1 MPATR
6 KIMGVGR
13 TTIKQIA
20 GSETF
25 AGLDDVNVSGIAQ
38 GAVLYYNG
46 SEFVNLNAGTSGQVL
61 TTNGGSANPTWT
73 NKTSAT
79 GIVGGTDRMVQFNDG
94 GSDFGGVEFFEFRKN
109 TNNLMVSGSAG
120 YSFTA
125 RASGS
130 SQTTSGIDV
139 YNYDNDQVL
148 QVGHNN
154 ATTESYI
161 WATQTSNNLKFGTNN
176 TKRVE
181 ILASNGKVFTSNDL
195 HVSGTLTAGTATLIG
210 TDTLWNAKGDLA
222 VGTGSDTAIR
232 VAIGSDGKVLTA
244 DSSTTSGVDW
254 VTPAAAASTNDLSI
268 PVGSS
273 SGGGLATKFVSSPF
287 IIDPVGGPYASGN
300 VVMTSDGSNIS
311 SAGLGGLA
319 LITETGS
326 TSFASVASGAA
337 ATVARLGS
345 ITNHTSTVEFL
356 HNGKTDILSK
366 IVMTSGTTTIGAESP
381 HKFILTGGLGI
392 TAQSSKP
399 TDSTTKPAV
408 WVSGTS
414 NLLYLSDVGMVT
426 ANSSVLSAGYV
437 PYVSGAAKNGIGNS
451 VIYNDAS
458 NNRVGINTASPN
470 RAFDVR
476 GTSLLSGNTKVVG
489 TGEITSTLDVGSNIT
504 GTGTATFKTASLTNI
519 VLDPSNRAAFIK
531 LQDSSRTATTA
542 SRNPEILLNQVL
554 TDSGSD
560 KADFPTIRFTKAGPV
575 AADMSYTNLGYRIYV
590 SGETGAGSVNGP
602 QAMIW
607 DFNSD
612 VSDPT
617 NYTEKLALTT
627 TGGLRINNAYTLPT
641 AAPAGNGY
649 VITGATDGTTAWVA
663 NSGGGGGATFWSEGS
678 SNIIYYNSGNV
689 GVGTDNPTHKLTVSG
704 TTTDNKLFSVI
715 SGSTTAFTV
724 SGTHVGIGVETPLA
738 TRALH
743 VVGRSFFNGDVITED
758 YLQIDKDSSPGLLVG
773 EGGDVDLYYDGTNA
787 ILNPRRIGTGY
798 LQVKGDLLVGSG
810 TSSVLDKIHIG
821 DTTKGVY
828 GYNNRLDFYVASNPR
843 AHIDSSTFY
852 SATSGGPSLDLTP
865 GPAGTANYGFVGDT
879 NTGMTRSAAD
889 TLHLLTAGVS
899 GMTMNSTQGVGLL
912 TESIDTRQGQGL
924 VISGTNITDT
934 WSDTDTKRKP
944 TSLFLPSLTSGA
956 YVLAGIGGKT
966 SLMASQ
972 RAEPPYM
979 IIGAA
984 EQTILHNNAMNSG
997 RAVSLVLAGTAGYNS
1012 GGTDYGNFGS
1022 LIFHGNS
1029 NWSGNARRWLLSNA
1043 FRNSGAGD
1051 MGLGFAGGDSSA
1063 ALDPTVSGSTPSVVM
1078 STDSNYGVAGKGGL
1092 LVGNTT
1098 HINSGKVTIRDADN
1112 NKQLTLAHDGS
1123 NYTTFK
1129 TDSSGILTIATN
1141 MAGAGV
1147 TDRFKFDGGHFRG
1160 TDTNAPSMRNETPSS
1175 TNPVF
1180 TFNNDVDTGMSR
1192 AAADE
1197 LSLITAA
1204 TERVRIKSDGKVG
1217 IGTPEPPEKLYVS
1230 GGRIG
1235 SFETNREILVDPYV
1249 AVGGDNQYSGI
1260 LGQEGLMLATPG
1272 DSYLDLWVPD
1282 GRYVSFRSATG
1293 STSDNA
1299 TTYISGTRANSEYI
1313 YFKPTGTA
1321 YDKSAYVYARK
1332 ELQLAAG
1339 SNMSFNAA
1347 GSLTIHID
1355 DDMNIFNPGG
1365 NSNLTIRQDST
1376 AYYELQADDD
1386 FVWKTA
1392 NTNTKMILTSGGRLG
1407 INTTAPGSQLHVSG
1421 NNDYNNTGG
1430 IRLGNNTTYASIYTM
1445 NDSGGLEIDSP
1456 HSMILDSGRH
1466 MEFHVGGTTREH
1478 RYMYATTQY
1487 GFMTT
1492 VDSNTYWAIG
1502 NKSAASAGLL
1512 LSGAAGGIRMVPSD
1526 GNVTVVGTIS
1536 ATAKSF
1542 DIPHPD
1548 KEGMRLVH
1556 GSLEGPE
1563 HGVYARGTAKG
1574 HGETTIELPDYWK
1587 TLVGDDYTL
1596 QLTSYNSSNV
1606 YIVDKKEDSFTV
1618 DSNALTYKFD
1628 YVVIGRREEIEVEQD
1643 GN

>member
-222 VGTGSDTAIR
+222 VGTGSDTATR

-244 DSSTTSGVDW
+244 DSSTASGVDW

-300 VVMTSDGSNIS
+300 VVMTSDGSNVS
-311 SAGLGGLA
+311 SAGLGRLA

-326 TSFASVASGAA
+326 VAFASVASGAA

-356 HNGKTDILSK
+356 HNGKADILSK

-554 TDSGSD
+554 TDSGTD

-641 AAPAGNGY
+641 AAPASNGY

-663 NSGGGGGATFWSEGS
+663 NTGGGGGATFWSEGS

-843 AHIDSSTFY
+843 LQLDSGTLF
-852 SATSGGPSLDLTP
+852 SATSGGPSMDLTP

-899 GMTMNSTQGVGLL
+899 GMTMNATQGVGLL

-934 WSDTDTKRKP
+934 AFTSSAHKKI
-944 TSLFLPSLTSGA
+944 TSLFVPSLGSGS
-956 YVLAGIGGKT
+956 YISAGIGHRN
-966 SLMASQ
+966 SQ
-972 RAEPPYM
+972 VGDGRAEPPVM
-979 IIGAA
+979 VIGDIG
-984 EQTILHNNAMNSG
+984 TSLHNNAMNSG

-1012 GGTDYGNFGS
+1012 GGQDYGNFGS
-1022 LIFHGNS
+1022 LLFHGNS

-1063 ALDPTVSGSTPSVVM
+1063 GIDPTISGSTPSVVM

-1098 HINSGKVTIRDADN
+1098 HINSGKVTIVDSDN

-1129 TDSSGILTIATN
+1129 VASSGKLTIDTGN
-1141 MAGAGV
+1141 DIDLDTYTGVNNFLYRGTEKFRITAGASTPVSFQPKADAFDMSFKQYDGLEV
-1147 TDRFKFDGGHFRG
+1147 MRITDGQ
-1160 TDTNAPSMRNETPSS
+1160 N
-1175 TNPVF
+1175 
-1180 TFNNDVDTGMSR
+1180 
-1192 AAADE
+1192 
-1197 LSLITAA
+1197 
-1204 TERVRIKSDGKVG
+1204 VG
-1217 IGTPEPPEKLYVS
+1217 IGVS
-1230 GGRIG
+1230 GSIPARLTVSGTGAEGEHTFRVISG
-1235 SFETNREILVDPYV
+1235 SSTVLSVSGANVGINTLTPKEPLHIVGDV
-1249 AVGGDNQYSGI
+1249 AFSAEGSTYSGDRI
-1260 LGQEGLMLATPG
+1260 VG
-1272 DSYLDLWVPD
+1272 
-1282 GRYVSFRSATG
+1282 ATG
-1293 STSDNA
+1293 
-1299 TTYISGTRANSEYI
+1299 GLQFVAN
-1313 YFKPTGTA
+1313 
-1321 YDKSAYVYARK
+1321 
-1332 ELQLAAG
+1332 
-1339 SNMSFNAA
+1339 
-1347 GSLTIHID
+1347 
-1355 DDMNIFNPGG
+1355 GG
-1365 NSNLTIRQDST
+1365 N
-1376 AYYELQADDD
+1376 
-1386 FVWKTA
+1386 
-1392 NTNTKMILTSGGRLG
+1392 KMRLNGDGLG
-1407 INTTAPGSQLHVSG
+1407 INTTSPGAVLHVSG
-1421 NNDYNNTGG
+1421 AGAYNNTDG
-1430 IRLGNNTTYASIYTM
+1430 IRIGNTSNYSSLYMM

-1492 VDSNTYWAIG
+1492 ADSNTYWAIG

-1542 DIPHPD
+1542 NIPHPD

>member
-1 MPATR
+1 
-6 KIMGVGR
+6 MGIGR
-13 TTIKQIA
+13 SQVKSIASTTVTGLPA
-20 GSETF
+20 GS
-25 AGLDDVNVSGIAQ
+25 Q
-38 GAVLYYNG
+38 GDVLYHNG
-46 SEFVNLNAGTSGQVL
+46 SDWVSLSHGTTGQVL
-61 TTNGGSANPTWT
+61 TTNGGSANPSWT

-94 GSDFGGVEFFEFRKN
+94 GSDFGGVEFFEFRKD

-139 YNYDNDQVL
+139 YNYDDDQVL

-154 ATTESYI
+154 LTTESYI

-176 TKRVE
+176 TKRME

-311 SAGLGGLA
+311 SAGLGRLA

-399 TDSTTKPAV
+399 TDSTTKPAL

-437 PYVSGAAKNGIGNS
+437 PYVSGATKNGVGNS
-451 VIYNDAS
+451 VIYNDATNS
-458 NNRVGINTASPN
+458 RVGINTASPN
-470 RAFDVR
+470 RPFDVR

-542 SRNPEILLNQVL
+542 SRNPEILLNQIL
-554 TDSGSD
+554 TDSGTD
-560 KADFPTIRFTKAGPV
+560 KADFPTIRFSKAGPV

-590 SGETGAGSVNGP
+590 SGETGAGSVNAP

-612 VSDPT
+612 VSDPL

-627 TGGLRINNAYTLPT
+627 DGGLRINNAYTLPT

-678 SNIIYYNSGNV
+678 SNKIYYNSGNV
-689 GVGTDNPTHKLTVSG
+689 GIGTTSPDEKLDVRGDIQLKQTGDTAVTVLGDANRTNADAHVAALRGKWNGTAVGTFMVMSGPDTTNKDDGQLTFQTASAG
-704 TTTDNKLFSVI
+704 TLAERMRIDET
-715 SGSTTAFTV
+715 GS
-724 SGTHVGIGVETPLA
+724 VGIGTTEPSHH
-738 TRALH
+738 LH
-743 VVGRSFFNGDVITED
+743 VVGNGMFTGGVTVG
-758 YLQIDKDSSPGLLVG
+758 DSSADTFTTRGHTHLATLGNNVG
-773 EGGDVDLYYDGTNA
+773 IGTTGPNAKLEVRSTSNPQIRVSYNDSHHLDIYASNGTGYIKSDGRFRASSSTARYFFHGNATSTGRAEMFISAGGDIANKRLSSFLYLLRGYQGAKMELVFTFGNTVSGSNNEGSTNSEGREGTQWYAGLNYAGGGATDEWILGTDYRTTSGSGADGYTPVIAAQKTNTYGPQGKVGIN
-787 ILNPRRIGTGY
+787 ILNPQQPLHVLTSANDQGI
-798 LQVKGDLLVGSG
+798 LIDVGDDAHEGRLLFGD
-810 TSSVLDKIHIG
+810 TSSNAIGHIG
-821 DTTKGVY
+821 YNHSLETMRFTVG
-828 GYNNRLDFYVASNPR
+828 GYETVRMANDGSYSKLFLGGDSTLGLYRYSNRMDFYISSNPR
-843 AHIDSSTFY
+843 MHLDASKLY
-852 SATSGGPSLDLTP
+852 SATSGGPLLDLTP
-865 GPAGTANYGFVGDT
+865 TAGEANYAFVDDADSGL
-879 NTGMTRSAAD
+879 TRSAAN
-889 TLHLLTAGVS
+889 TIHLLTAGVS
-899 GMTMNSTQGVGLL
+899 GMTM
-912 TESIDTRQGQGL
+912 
-924 VISGTNITDT
+924 
-934 WSDTDTKRKP
+934 
-944 TSLFLPSLTSGA
+944 
-956 YVLAGIGGKT
+956 
-966 SLMASQ
+966 
-972 RAEPPYM
+972 
-979 IIGAA
+979 
-984 EQTILHNNAMNSG
+984 
-997 RAVSLVLAGTAGYNS
+997 
-1012 GGTDYGNFGS
+1012 
-1022 LIFHGNS
+1022 
-1029 NWSGNARRWLLSNA
+1029 
-1043 FRNSGAGD
+1043 
-1051 MGLGFAGGDSSA
+1051 DSSQ
-1063 ALDPTVSGSTPSVVM
+1063 
-1078 STDSNYGVAGKGGL
+1078 N
-1092 LVGNTT
+1092 
-1098 HINSGKVTIRDADN
+1098 
-1112 NKQLTLAHDGS
+1112 
-1123 NYTTFK
+1123 
-1129 TDSSGILTIATN
+1129 
-1141 MAGAGV
+1141 
-1147 TDRFKFDGGHFRG
+1147 
-1160 TDTNAPSMRNETPSS
+1160 
-1175 TNPVF
+1175 
-1180 TFNNDVDTGMSR
+1180 
-1192 AAADE
+1192 
-1197 LSLITAA
+1197 
-1204 TERVRIKSDGKVG
+1204 VG

-1321 YDKSAYVYARK
+1321 YNKSAYVYARN
-1332 ELQLAAG
+1332 ELQLAAA

-1355 DDMNIFNPGG
+1355 DDLSVYNPGG

-1376 AYYELQADDD
+1376 AFYELQADDD

-1392 NTNTKMILTSGGRLG
+1392 NTNQKMILTSGGRLG
-1407 INTTAPGSQLHVSG
+1407 INTTSPGSQLHVSG
-1421 NNDYNNTGG
+1421 TGAFNNTDG
-1430 IRLGNNTTYASIYTM
+1430 IRLGNITDYASLFA
-1445 NDSGGLEIDSP
+1445 NNSHGGLTIDSP
-1456 HSMILDSGRH
+1456 HSMVLDCGRH
-1466 MEFHVGGTTREH
+1466 MEFHAGGTTREH

-1492 VDSNTYWAIG
+1492 ADANSYWAIG

-1512 LSGAAGGIRMVPSD
+1512 LSGAAGGIRMVPAD

-1587 TLVGDDYTL
+1587 TLVGNDYTL

>member
-25 AGLDDVNVSGIAQ
+25 AGLDDVNVSGVAQ

-46 SEFVNLNAGTSGQVL
+46 SKFVHLNAGTSGQVL

-79 GIVGGTDRMVQFNDG
+79 GIVGGTDKMVQFNDG
-94 GSDFGGVEFFEFRKN
+94 GSTFGGVEFFEFSKL
-109 TNNLMVSGSAG
+109 TNNLMISGSAG

-195 HVSGTLTAGTATLIG
+195 HVSGTLTAGTPTLLG
-210 TDTLWNAKGDLA
+210 TDSLWAQKGDLA
-222 VGTGSDTAIR
+222 VGTGSDTAQR
-232 VAIGSDGKVLTA
+232 LSYSATNGQVLTIDTGETTGLKWA
-244 DSSTTSGVDW
+244 DPGGVELIDRYH
-254 VTPAAAASTNDLSI
+254 VPVASASTGLT
-268 PVGSS
+268 GSRY
-273 SGGGLATKFVSSPF
+273 VSSP
-287 IIDPVGGPYASGN
+287 IRVDPVGGDWEDGN
-300 VVMTSDGSNIS
+300 VVITDNPTAGFTSTTGI
-311 SAGLGGLA
+311 GKLA
-319 LITETGS
+319 LISQAGGGMLGVVTSGS
-326 TSFASVASGAA
+326 
-337 ATVARLGS
+337 ATTIAKFGS
-345 ITNHTSTVEFL
+345 ITNHTSTLEFI
-356 HNGKTDILSK
+356 HNGYNASDILSK
-366 IVMTSGTTTIGAESP
+366 IVLTSGTTTIGATGS

-554 TDSGSD
+554 TDSGTD

-649 VITGATDGTTAWVA
+649 VITGATDGTTAWVV
-663 NSGGGGGATFWSEGS
+663 NSGGGGGATFWSLKAS
-678 SNIIYYNSGNV
+678 TSNIHYTSGNV
-689 GVGTDNPTHKLTVSG
+689 GIITDDPQAPLHVSG
-704 TTTDNKLFSVI
+704 NVI
-715 SGSTTAFTV
+715 F
-724 SGTHVGIGVETPLA
+724 
-738 TRALH
+738 
-743 VVGRSFFNGDVITED
+743 
-758 YLQIDKDSSPGLLVG
+758 
-773 EGGDVDLYYDGTNA
+773 
-787 ILNPRRIGTGY
+787 
-798 LQVKGDLLVGSG
+798 GSG
-810 TSSVLDKIHIG
+810 ASSVLDRVNIG
-821 DTTKGVY
+821 DTTKGIY

-912 TESIDTRQGQGL
+912 TESIETRQGQGL
-924 VISGTNITDT
+924 TISGTTIGGAYDSTNLEAV
-934 WSDTDTKRKP
+934 
-944 TSLFLPSLTSGA
+944 SLNVPLLGSGA
-956 YVLAGIGGKT
+956 YFLASIGGMNAGAGDNRGT
-966 SLMASQ
+966 GHEPAYLTVGPTQGVAASGNFMA
-972 RAEPPYM
+972 
-979 IIGAA
+979 G
-984 EQTILHNNAMNSG
+984 G
-997 RAVSLVLAGTAGYNS
+997 RAVSLVLAGTSGYVSESNPQ
-1012 GGTDYGNFGS
+1012 GYGNFGS
-1022 LIFHGNS
+1022 LLFHGT
-1029 NWSGNARRWLLSNA
+1029 SGWTGGARRWLATNA
-1043 FRNSGAGD
+1043 WNEGGGGA
-1051 MGLGFAGGDSSA
+1051 MGLGFAQSDNAGV
-1063 ALDPTVSGSTPSVVM
+1063 DPTVSGSTPSVVFT
-1078 STDSNYGVAGKGGL
+1078 TDTNYGTTGKGGL

-1098 HINSGKVTIRDADN
+1098 HINSGKVTIVDSDN

-1129 TDSSGILTIATN
+1129 VASSGKLTIDTGN
-1141 MAGAGV
+1141 DIDLDTYTGVNNFLYRGTEKFRITAGASSPVAFQPKADAYDMSFKQYDGLEV
-1147 TDRFKFDGGHFRG
+1147 MRITDGQ
-1160 TDTNAPSMRNETPSS
+1160 N
-1175 TNPVF
+1175 
-1180 TFNNDVDTGMSR
+1180 
-1192 AAADE
+1192 
-1197 LSLITAA
+1197 
-1204 TERVRIKSDGKVG
+1204 VG
-1217 IGTPEPPEKLYVS
+1217 IGVS
-1230 GGRIG
+1230 GSIPARLTVSGTGAEGEHTFRVISG
-1235 SFETNREILVDPYV
+1235 SSTVLSVSGANVGINTLTPKEPLHIVGDV
-1249 AVGGDNQYSGI
+1249 AFSAEGSTYSGDRI
-1260 LGQEGLMLATPG
+1260 VG
-1272 DSYLDLWVPD
+1272 
-1282 GRYVSFRSATG
+1282 ATG
-1293 STSDNA
+1293 
-1299 TTYISGTRANSEYI
+1299 GLQFVAN
-1313 YFKPTGTA
+1313 
-1321 YDKSAYVYARK
+1321 
-1332 ELQLAAG
+1332 
-1339 SNMSFNAA
+1339 
-1347 GSLTIHID
+1347 
-1355 DDMNIFNPGG
+1355 GG
-1365 NSNLTIRQDST
+1365 N
-1376 AYYELQADDD
+1376 
-1386 FVWKTA
+1386 
-1392 NTNTKMILTSGGRLG
+1392 KMRLNGDGLG
-1407 INTTAPGSQLHVSG
+1407 INTTSPGAVLHVSG
-1421 NNDYNNTGG
+1421 AGAYNNTDG
-1430 IRLGNNTTYASIYTM
+1430 IRLGNTTNYVSMFMM

-1456 HSMILDSGRH
+1456 HTINLDAARHFEIRAGAGRDTRFIYNGTERAVIRENNDGSPFA
-1466 MEFHVGGTTREH
+1466 MMGINTTTPDAVLDVRGTTILSG
-1478 RYMYATTQY
+1478 T
-1487 GFMTT
+1487 TT
-1492 VDSNTYWAIG
+1492 VH
-1502 NKSAASAGLL
+1502 
-1512 LSGAAGGIRMVPSD
+1512 
-1526 GNVTVVGTIS
+1526 GTIS

-1548 KEGMRLVH
+1548 KKGMRLIH